1 MNWET
6 RGQFFSVGFPS
17 VAKVSGE
24 QESEVSP
31 KKNGSHL
38 ITTAASQRRI
48 TKINQSGVIKWEG
61 KKALIKDKFNIKILF
76 MFNLPNEPLKEITTF
91 SPTKKCENIMSPS
104 IHWASYDKGQDT
116 DISSSSLCQCQSTEQ
131 NGVLKYWLWIIIDW
145 APETYA
151 LCLCLRGLVCRGVM

>member
-6 RGQFFSVGFPS
+6 GGQFFAVGFPS

-61 KKALIKDKFNIKILF
+61 KK
-76 MFNLPNEPLKEITTF
+76 
-91 SPTKKCENIMSPS
+91 SP
-104 IHWASYDKGQDT
+104 D
-116 DISSSSLCQCQSTEQ
+116 
-131 NGVLKYWLWIIIDW
+131 
-145 APETYA
+145 
-151 LCLCLRGLVCRGVM
+151 